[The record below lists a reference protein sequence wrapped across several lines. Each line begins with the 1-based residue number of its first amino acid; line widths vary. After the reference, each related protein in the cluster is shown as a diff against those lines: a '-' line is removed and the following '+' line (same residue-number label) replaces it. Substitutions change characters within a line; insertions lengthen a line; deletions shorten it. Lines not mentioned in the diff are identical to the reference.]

1 MLASQRAPAFSGDYR
16 TSRARISS
24 ILLALQIL
32 RRGRIPRRK
41 PRQRALLNRQRQ
53 MKLRH
58 RSSTM
63 IALQLLRRGRIPW
76 RNPHQ
81 RALQNRQ
88 RQMKLRHRSKGS
100 LRARD
105 LVSFIYNGL
114 ID

>member
-63 IALQLLRRGRIPW
+63 IALQLLRRAVGSPGGIHISARCRI
-76 RNPHQ
+76 
-81 RALQNRQ
+81 
-88 RQMKLRHRSKGS
+88 
-100 LRARD
+100 
-105 LVSFIYNGL
+105 VSAK
-114 ID
+114 